1 MPSGVG
7 NPSHEMGCA
16 HIANEL
22 ANPNTAL
29 GTMNVLFDYIAFD
42 GDLPNADNQEALRL
56 TFQPVTQQER
66 AYTSPIWYTPNP

>member
-1 MPSGVG
+1 
-7 NPSHEMGCA
+7 
-16 HIANEL
+16 
-22 ANPNTAL
+22 
-29 GTMNVLFDYIAFD
+29 MNVLFDYIAFD